1 MCLMIQHSKTTV
13 LSEDLIHDIYRKNS
27 DGFGVMW
34 GDGEKVHVLKLLG
47 TAQEITDLYN
57 EHILGKDCVIHFRM
71 MTHGDIDYDNC
82 HPYMITEN
90 LWMAHNGI
98 LSTGNDADVSKSDTW
113 HYIRDFLRPLIAK
126 YGDDI
131 LFDPIMQQYIEEHI
145 GSGNKF
151 GIVHKDGRVAILNR
165 KSGVDHMDAWFSN
178 TYAWS
183 PEKFGYK
190 SFRTT
195 TTAYKGYSPYGSY
208 SWDRGWDDEDEW
220 NSSYSTPASTKGSA
234 ALGAPINKSF
244 FEGVEDEDVR
254 LITEKAY
261 NCYNKGM
268 PNLRNWV
275 YQAPEKAKKFIAYWY
290 DQFDDY
296 DEVASLVDASPE
308 DAAEWIADVINSD
321 GYTSNLGL

>member
-1 MCLMIQHSKTTV
+1 MCLMIQHSKDTV
-13 LSEDLIHDIYRKNS
+13 LSQELIHDIYRKNS

-34 GDGEKVHVLKLLG
+34 GDGDKVHVLKLLG
-47 TAQEITDLYN
+47 TAEEITNLYN
-57 EHILGKDCVIHFRM
+57 KHVLGKDCVIHFRM

-90 LWMAHNGI
+90 MWMAHNGI

-126 YGDDI
+126 YGEDI

-165 KSGVDHMDAWFSN
+165 KSGIEHMNAWFSN

-183 PEKFGYK
+183 PDKFGYK
-190 SFRTT
+190 T
-195 TTAYKGYSPYGSY
+195 YSYSNYSKSKYYGGRYGSY
-208 SWDRGWDDEDEW
+208 SWDRGWDDEYEEI
-220 NSSYSTPASTKGSA
+220 TTTTQGSA
-234 ALGAPINKSF
+234 AKLGAPINKSF
-244 FEGVEDEDVR
+244 FEGVEGEDVR

-261 NCYNKGM
+261 NC
-268 PNLRNWV
+268 
-275 YQAPEKAKKFIAYWY
+275 
-290 DQFDDY
+290 
-296 DEVASLVDASPE
+296 
-308 DAAEWIADVINSD
+308 
-321 GYTSNLGL
+321 